1 MATSSLERILVIDDE
16 PDILTVTRL
25 TLARRGGFTV
35 ETCSSGMQALEVAP
49 VFAPHLI
56 LLDVM
61 MPGMDGPTTMK
72 VLRERADSADI
83 PVILMTAKVQPHEV
97 AQYREQGALDVISK
111 PFDPMTLSATIESMW
126 QNRDEAG

>member
-25 TLARRGGFTV
+25 TLAKRGGFTV
-35 ETCSSGMQALEVAP
+35 ETCASGMQALEVAP

-61 MPGMDGPTTMK
+61 MPGMDGPTTF
-72 VLRERADSADI
+72 ERMRALDGLAAV
-83 PVILMTAKVQPHEV
+83 PVVFMTAKVQKFEI
-97 AQYREQGALDVISK
+97 AEFMELGALDVIEK
-111 PFDPMTLSATIESMW
+111 PFDPMILADQVKTIW
-126 QNRDEAG
+126 DKRDG